1 MELTNLIVN
10 ITGYATQVREK
21 KEEGR
26 LESIRQFAHSLDES
40 RMNSE
45 SSENEEE
52 QETSNNKSIVEEIS
66 LRSKDVST
74 TQAED
79 YLLLSTIHQVKGLEY
94 KYVFVVKMVDG
105 VFPSRRAKKPEDL
118 EEERRLAYVAF
129 TRAKKALYVTCS
141 ASASSWDMSESADS
155 STFMN
160 EIIHLTEEEFSSQ

>member
-1 MELTNLIVN
+1 M
-10 ITGYATQVREK
+10 
-21 KEEGR
+21 
-26 LESIRQFAHSLDES
+26 ESIRQFAHSLDES

-45 SSENEEE
+45 PSENEEV

-105 VFPSRRAKKPEDL
+105 VFPSKRVKNPEDL

-129 TRAKKALYVTCS
+129 TRAKQVLYVTCS
-141 ASASSWDMSESADS
+141 PSTSFFNDWPMLESEDS

-160 EIIHLTEEEFSSQ
+160 EIIHLAEEDFSGQ